1 MPGAKIKDCVLE
13 QLQKTKSSIKAV
25 NKYGMTKK
33 LEALFDLPPMGEGAA
48 DPAVQQVIEENRG
61 IITEVDAAID
71 KIDASLPMINDLAAM
86 DSELDE
92 LAKLAKDKAEDLL
105 DLGMN
110 VDPRFGGPIMQ
121 TAGQLLGHAITAKT
135 AKMDKKLRM
144 ISLQLQKARLDHQ
157 ISKDSKK
164 EDDEPME
171 GQGMVLDR
179 NALLAQILEKNKK
192 Q

>member
-1 MPGAKIKDCVLE
+1 
-13 QLQKTKSSIKAV
+13 
-25 NKYGMTKK
+25 MTKK

-48 DPAVQQVIEENRG
+48 DPNVQQVIEENRG

-164 EDDEPME
+164 EDDEPLE